1 LNFLENGAEI
11 LNRLMAVVAIH
22 NCIFDEVIFFC
33 VWEGTKTGIGVVVD
47 N

>member
-1 LNFLENGAEI
+1 LNFLENEVEI

-22 NCIFDEVIFFC
+22 NCIFDEVNFC
-33 VWEGTKTGIGVVVD
+33 AWEGTKTGIGVVVD